1 MEISNKFDSLENFMY
16 IIYIM
21 IAEGIDGSING
32 YYKNKLI
39 VSRPLGGIR
48 SVENYIKDADA
59 AVLEGLRT
67 GWNIK
72 RLIKLNLNHVK
83 LWRYNDLK
91 KTPREDD
98 KDCLL
103 LSLLMLIKLKVIDI
117 DGDREG
123 LLIMPIRKTRSL
135 CR

>member
-1 MEISNKFDSLENFMY
+1 MISQ
-16 IIYIM
+16 
-21 IAEGIDGSING
+21 GIDGSING

-39 VSRPLGGIR
+39 VSRPVGGIR

-59 AVLEGLRT
+59 AVLQGLRT
-67 GWNIK
+67 NWTIK
-72 RLIKLNLNHVK
+72 SLIKLNLDNVK
-83 LWRYNDLK
+83 LWRYKNLK
-91 KTPREDD
+91 RPPREDD

-123 LLIMPIRKTRSL
+123 LLIMPLRKTRSL

>member
-1 MEISNKFDSLENFMY
+1 MYYYQMISQ
-16 IIYIM
+16 
-21 IAEGIDGSING
+21 GIDGSING

-39 VSRPLGGIR
+39 VSRPVGGIR

-59 AVLEGLRT
+59 AVLQGLRT
-67 GWNIK
+67 NWTIK
-72 RLIKLNLNHVK
+72 SLIKLNLDNVK
-83 LWRYNDLK
+83 LWRYKDLK
-91 KTPREDD
+91 RPPREDD

-123 LLIMPIRKTRSL
+123 LLIMPLRKTRSL